1 MIKEV
6 EDCIIKNYSELR
18 TFCKRLTKHNDW
30 SEDLLH
36 EVIIQLYEKKE
47 IKIKVLDN
55 KSIKNYIFKCIITN
69 WFSET
74 SPFYRKVRRESTLY
88 NELSTLPSQAPQFYT
103 DSEIEELHKMMSIVE
118 MEFEDLNWFSK
129 IIFTKYMLLG
139 SLKKVATD
147 TTIPLT
153 SIARYVKETKATV
166 KYNTIIRFNK
176 ED

>member
-6 EDCIIKNYSELR
+6 EEFIIKNYPELKL
-18 TFCKRLTKHNDW
+18 FCKRLTKHNDW

-36 EVIIQLYEKKE
+36 EVLIQLYEKKE
-47 IKIKVLDN
+47 INIKVLDN
-55 KSIKNYIFKCIITN
+55 KSIKNYIFRCIVTN

-88 NELSTLPSQAPQFYT
+88 NELSTIPSQAPDFYT
-103 DSEIEELHKMMSIVE
+103 EDEINELHKMMTIVE

-129 IIFTKYMLLG
+129 LIFTKYMVLG
-139 SLKKVATD
+139 SLKKVAVD